1 MGFGEKFTRR
11 DSEIEEIRNQK
22 IDDED
27 DILENDITGGVEE
40 EIIDNTISNIE
51 APKAPT
57 TLPEKTV
64 SSRRPVFKTN
74 NIETATRVTENIIE
88 DDEEE
93 EDTQVRSRRK
103 VININSEK
111 SDNTDS
117 KPQEGVRARRPNLNP
132 NNIVALSQSVEKYF
146 EDDSGRE
153 DEIKNED
160 VAVSLHVNQ
169 TNNSRAEAFKLK
181 KNNRPSFNNKFIS
194 AQEIS
199 SENYYRDAREQ
210 SGMENGLDIRLNT
223 LIDRVCEYLNKKD
236 DEISKIKKEALRNP
250 EAIRG
255 EYQRLYDEVV
265 EPETNKRYETIQSAK
280 KENPDK
286 FIFILVKDDKQ
297 KLVGFNKD
305 EYPAFAIYDGVTIK
319 TVNYD
324 RTPFGPPSELFSN
337 DDEAY
342 KPEEIVA

>member
-1 MGFGEKFTRR
+1 MAFGQKFTRR
-11 DSEIEEIRNQK
+11 DSEIEEVRNQ
-22 IDDED
+22 IVDED
-27 DILENDITGGVEE
+27 DVVENNIVDEELEEDVT
-40 EIIDNTISNIE
+40 DTSPSNI
-51 APKAPT
+51 APQKD
-57 TLPEKTV
+57 PEKQT
-64 SSRRPVFKTN
+64 SSRRPVFKTS
-74 NIETATRVTENIIE
+74 NIETATRTTENIVE
-88 DDEEE
+88 EDEEE
-93 EDTQVRSRRK
+93 DNQVRSRRR
-103 VININSEK
+103 VNINSGNQN
-111 SDNTDS
+111 SDVS
-117 KPQEGVRARRPNLNP
+117 SQEGVRNKRPNLNP

-153 DEIKNED
+153 DEVKNED

-169 TNNSRAEAFKLK
+169 TNNTRAEAFKLK

-297 KLVGFNKD
+297 KLVGFNKN

-319 TVNYD
+319 TVSYD

-337 DDEAY
+337 DDAEY

>member
-1 MGFGEKFTRR
+1 MAFGQKFTRR

-22 IDDED
+22 VDDED
-27 DILENDITGGVEE
+27 DIVENDITGGEVEE
-40 EIIDNTISNIE
+40 EIIDNTISNTVQKEI
-51 APKAPT
+51 PKP
-57 TLPEKTV
+57 LPEKTTY
-64 SSRRPVFKTN
+64 SRRPVFKTS
-74 NIETATRVTENIIE
+74 NIETATRITENIVE

-93 EDTQVRSRRK
+93 EEVQVKSRRRTIGLSSENTESAPQEGIRSRR
-103 VININSEK
+103 
-111 SDNTDS
+111 
-117 KPQEGVRARRPNLNP
+117 PNFNP
-132 NNIVALSQSVEKYF
+132 NNIVALAQSVEKYF
-146 EDDSGRE
+146 EDDSGRA

-169 TNNSRAEAFKLK
+169 TNNTRAEAFKLK

-319 TVNYD
+319 TVSYD
-324 RTPFGPPSELFSN
+324 RTPFGPPSELFAG
-337 DDEAY
+337 DDEEQ
-342 KPEEIVA
+342 KKEEIEV

>member
-1 MGFGEKFTRR
+1 MAFGQKFTRR
-11 DSEIEEIRNQK
+11 DSEIEEIKNQMVDDD
-22 IDDED
+22 DDE
-27 DILENDITGGVEE
+27 IVNNNNNSNEE
-40 EIIDNTISNIE
+40 TEPQDVIESHSSVVSNNI
-51 APKAPT
+51 PNRT
-57 TLPEKTV
+57 T
-64 SSRRPVFKTN
+64 SSRRPVFKTQ
-74 NIETATRVTENIIE
+74 NIETAIKTTDNSIQE
-88 DDEEE
+88 DEEE
-93 EDTQVRSRRK
+93 DEEVNTSFTSRRK
-103 VININSEK
+103 PAISTENNKESSE
-111 SDNTDS
+111 TI
-117 KPQEGVRARRPNLNP
+117 RARRPNLNQ
-132 NNIVALSQSVEKYF
+132 NNIIALAQSVDKYF

-153 DEIKNED
+153 DEVKNQD
-160 VAVSLHVNQ
+160 VEVALHVNQ
-169 TNNSRAEAFKLK
+169 ANNTRAEAFKMK
-181 KNNRPSFNNKFIS
+181 KSNRPSFNNKFIS

-255 EYQRLYDEVV
+255 EYQKLYDEVI

-297 KLVGFNKD
+297 KLVGFNKE

-319 TVNYD
+319 TVSYD
-324 RTPFGPPSELFSN
+324 RTPFGPPSELFAN
-337 DDEAY
+337 EEEP
-342 KPEEIVA
+342 KQEEIA

>member
-1 MGFGEKFTRR
+1 MAFGQKFTRR

-22 IDDED
+22 VDDED
-27 DILENDITGGVEE
+27 DIVENDIVGGEVEE
-40 EIIDNTISNIE
+40 EIIDNTTSKA
-51 APKAPT
+51 APQEVPK
-57 TLPEKTV
+57 TLPEKTT

-74 NIETATRVTENIIE
+74 NIETATRITENIVE

-93 EDTQVRSRRK
+93 EENQVRSRRRT
-103 VININSEK
+103 ISLSSETTE
-111 SDNTDS
+111 SN
-117 KPQEGVRARRPNLNP
+117 PQEGIRARRPNLNP
-132 NNIVALSQSVEKYF
+132 NNIVALAQSVEKYF
-146 EDDSGRE
+146 EDDSGRA

-160 VAVSLHVNQ
+160 VAISLHVNQ
-169 TNNSRAEAFKLK
+169 TNNTRAEAFKLK

-319 TVNYD
+319 TVSYD
-324 RTPFGPPSELFSN
+324 RTPFGPPSELFAN
-337 DDEAY
+337 DDEQ